1 MAALEALFQMAW
13 ANFDSLAIQSEVYRK
28 TESLISAMQTLA
40 PRQISRLDIHSH
52 RTENN
57 WDSSKP
63 SFIFVEL
70 PSNPHL
76 RVVDTKE
83 LVSSSKKPFLAVD
96 ATMTGLGNLRPKF
109 LESVDVICYSLTK
122 FIGGHNDL
130 IGGIL
135 FVKDEIYEQAWAL
148 RSRMGNIIRPME
160 AFLSMRSLRTFALRM
175 EAHLKST
182 EVVLGFMQ
190 EQTQQRTLRGY
201 FYPGFGQNLDQE
213 FLVEEVL
220 FHRGSVLS
228 FIPNRTRDEV
238 AQSVRDLKFIKLAPS
253 FGSTDSLFEI
263 CSLMTRPDATERELL
278 ESGLEPNLVR
288 LSIGIDRPDL
298 IIDDLEKILR

>member
-1 MAALEALFQMAW
+1 
-13 ANFDSLAIQSEVYRK
+13 
-28 TESLISAMQTLA
+28 
-40 PRQISRLDIHSH
+40 
-52 RTENN
+52 
-57 WDSSKP
+57 
-63 SFIFVEL
+63 
-70 PSNPHL
+70 
-76 RVVDTKE
+76 
-83 LVSSSKKPFLAVD
+83 
-96 ATMTGLGNLRPKF
+96 MTGLGNLRPKF